1 MESTI
6 THLTTT
12 SAAALSEEKAAKVMY
27 WISESEDSSK
37 TDFAVARVF
46 ETGVLQDNTKAFLH
60 LLLEE
65 KHPDER
71 LTLELPPQEFHA
83 LLRDAF
89 TDTYRYLL
97 TPQLFIAE
105 FLSFGSDTLYISE
118 SMLARLSYFV
128 NYSFFAEMLDEWF
141 AIELQS
147 SKADLDKSILT
158 KFLSD
163 VDRSIM
169 KYSSLEEIAKYLEP
183 IFEYHES
190 KIIARNSVELLF
202 SDKGLTI
209 PADNAQQ
216 EFSSED
222 IAFAIKEAYLA
233 SEVIGPVEELAPIR
247 KYDEFLKELRE
258 IGVVLPPPSLAH
270 TIAEEEKNLLPP
282 IQMFIS
288 SKLRKKCLEKIFREN
303 KYEYDRAITLLNTI
317 EDYSQAELNLRSLL
331 DMHKIRADSKTSIR
345 LNQALRLR
353 FNITSPIHSF

>member
-1 MESTI
+1 MESTT
-6 THLTTT
+6 THLTKT
-12 SAAALSEEKAAKVMY
+12 SSADFGKKKAAKAMR
-27 WISESEDSSK
+27 WISESEDISK
-37 TDFAVARVF
+37 TEFAVARIF
-46 ETGVLQDNTKAFLH
+46 ETGVLQENTKGFLH

-65 KHPDER
+65 RHPEER
-71 LTLELPPQEFHA
+71 FTLELPPPQLHT
-83 LLRDAF
+83 LLHDAF

-97 TPQLFIAE
+97 TPQAFIAE
-105 FLSFGSDTLYISE
+105 FLSFGSDIVYISE

-128 NYSFFAEMLDEWF
+128 DYPYFAEMLDEWF

-147 SKADLDKSILT
+147 GKAELDKSILA

-169 KYSSLEEIAKYLEP
+169 KYSSLQEIAVYLAP
-183 IFEYHES
+183 LFEYHDS
-190 KIIARNSVELLF
+190 KIIARNSVELIL
-202 SDKGLTI
+202 SDKGLSI

-258 IGVVLPPPSLAH
+258 IGVVLPPPSLANP
-270 TIAEEEKNLLPP
+270 IADKEKNIFPP
-282 IQMFIS
+282 IQMFIG
-288 SKLRKKCLEKIFREN
+288 SKLRKKCLEKIFRDN
-303 KYEYDRAITLLNTI
+303 KHEYDRAIAMLNTI

-331 DMHKIRADSKTSIR
+331 DMHKIRPDSKTALR
-345 LNQALRLR
+345 LNEALRLR
-353 FNITSPIHSF
+353 FNITSPIHFF